1 MLKPVYRWDENENN
15 NKKLAP
21 DLSALFEQS
30 GRLSEYCLNNSN
42 FKFPNWMT
50 VYEFAV
56 SGGQNINKLTQN
68 AESLTRWRQLWR
80 WLLTFTDETWDLLLV
95 AVDWPFLSKLKFES
109 QSTAVSCP
117 VSLPIQFKTA
127 IYSLTCTKEVW
138 NLALIQYIYSLI
150 WCKRFTFL
158 PSGPLYN
165 FVFCKAP

>member
-117 VSLPIQFKTA
+117 VSYQF
-127 IYSLTCTKEVW
+127 SLK
-138 NLALIQYIYSLI
+138 LLYIPLLVRRRFEI
-150 WCKRFTFL
+150 WPWYNTFTL
-158 PSGPLYN
+158 
-165 FVFCKAP
+165 

>member
-80 WLLTFTDETWDLLLV
+80 WLLSYRWNMRFVTCSGRLT
-95 AVDWPFLSKLKFES
+95 LSKQVEIRES
-109 QSTAVSCP
+109 EHGSILPSI
-117 VSLPIQFKTA
+117 LPIQFKTA

>member
-80 WLLTFTDETWDLLLV
+80 WLLSYRWNMRFVTCSGRLT
-95 AVDWPFLSKLKFES
+95 LSKQVEIRES
-109 QSTAVSCP
+109 EHGSILP
-117 VSLPIQFKTA
+117 RLPIQFKTA